1 MPSNR
6 ISFGGQK
13 RRASENRPNRKQD
26 EIESKEYCHEKQRIR
41 ATVLCA
47 ILTNK
52 PEYGKS
58 YRNRPAKRSMP
69 PRIFRTIRKYE
80 FKSDGTT
87 KKGRC
92 RNTVLFLPTVF
103 GITSSCPRWSSWQ
116 PSEQRLSSHR
126 PQPWKQPASQ
136 PQLSWQP
143 VSQLSSPRRLQWP
156 ELLREQRVLGFASAA
171 VGRIPNV

>member
-1 MPSNR
+1 MKPLRTKITTALGMPNNR

-26 EIESKEYCHEKQRIR
+26 KIESKEYRHEKQRIR

-156 ELLREQRVLGFASAA
+156 
-171 VGRIPNV
+171 